1 MAPKDKGRVLEPG
14 NSDFARAVLEA
25 TPAVVYVYDVQ
36 AEKSVYQNRRLSE
49 LLGHA
54 PDASPALTEWQ
65 SFIHPDDATRF
76 PVHRARLKT
85 IKDGETLIWE
95 YRLRASDGSWRWFQ
109 SRDVLLSKDA
119 AGRPLLVVGN
129 SADISEQKETQAR
142 HALLVGELRHR
153 SKNFGAVVQAIARQ
167 TAPKDITAAVPF
179 NLLVARLMT
188 LLNMGE
194 LVLEREPRVARLK
207 TVLETTLK
215 PFVGRQERIAIDGP
229 DAALVEESAGALA
242 LAMHEL
248 ATNAVKYGALANQ
261 DGMISVAWTRDGGSA
276 ELVWKERHGPL
287 VRAPRADGFG
297 MRVIKGGAQGG
308 KVTVAFEPDGL
319 SCRFELNVCDM
330 PK

>member
-1 MAPKDKGRVLEPG
+1 MAAEDKGRVLEPG
-14 NSDFARAVLEA
+14 DSGFARAVLEA

-54 PDASPALTEWQ
+54 PDAAPALTEWQ
-65 SFIHPDDATRF
+65 SFIHPDDAARF
-76 PVHRARLKT
+76 PAHRKRLKA

-95 YRLRASDGSWRWFQ
+95 YRMRASDGTWRWFQ
-109 SRDVLLSKDA
+109 SRDVLLSKDK

-129 SADISEQKETQAR
+129 SADISEQKETEAR
-142 HALLVGELRHR
+142 HALLAGELRHR
-153 SKNFGAVVQAIARQ
+153 SKNFGAIVQAIARQ
-167 TAPKDITAAVPF
+167 TAPKDSNAAAPF
-179 NLLVARLMT
+179 NLFVARLMT
-188 LLNMGE
+188 LLKMGD
-194 LVLEREPRVARLK
+194 LVLESEPRVARLR
-207 TVLETTLK
+207 TVLETTLQ
-215 PFVGRQERIAIDGP
+215 PFVGRHERIAIDGP
-229 DAALVEESAGALA
+229 DAAVAEETAGALA

-261 DGMISVAWTRDGGSA
+261 DGTISVAWTRDGTTV
-276 ELVWKERHGPL
+276 ELVWKERKGPP
-287 VRAPRADGFG
+287 VKAPKSDGFG

-319 SCRFELNVCDM
+319 SCRFMLEVSDM